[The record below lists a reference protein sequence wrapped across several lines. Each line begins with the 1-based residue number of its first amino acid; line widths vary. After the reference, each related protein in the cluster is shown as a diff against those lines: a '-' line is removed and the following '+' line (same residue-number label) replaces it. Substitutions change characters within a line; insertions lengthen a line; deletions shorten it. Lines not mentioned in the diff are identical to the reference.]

1 MTWYEFIPIKLYLQ
15 KQVAGQQVCALNL
28 RTFYLRKESLQFCL
42 QFSLQICALDL
53 RTVFHSLTL
62 YFFKNQVKKE
72 LFSLKKWE
80 DIEIISLKKCKRKE
94 KKKHAIKKADKN
106 SS

>member
-53 RTVFHSLTL
+53 RTVFPSLTV

-72 LFSLKKWE
+72 LFSLKNKK
-80 DIEIISLKKCKRKE
+80 ILKSDLLKNVRG
-94 KKKHAIKKADKN
+94 KKKRN
-106 SS
+106 ML